1 MRSDAQRALWATRGS
16 VAGVAWQFA
25 RDWAGKSAKDEKK
38 DEDEGKPASLPELN
52 DGETNGAKLRAAHS
66 RSSIPDPSK
75 IVDVGAAVIT
85 RADGSFLLA
94 ERPIGKVYA
103 GYWEFPG
110 GKIEAGESIRAGL
123 VRELHEELGIDVE
136 TAYPWL
142 TQVFTYPHATVRLHF
157 FRVTRW
163 LGEPHGRED
172 QRINWMRPEQPPLE
186 PMLPANTPI
195 FRALRLPSVYG
206 ISNAQ
211 ELGERNFLKR
221 LDAALALGLR
231 LVQVREPAMR
241 PEELARLAG
250 EVLSR
255 CRAHG
260 AKVLLNRDAE
270 LAKNLGMDGV
280 HLSSVQLMQ
289 IEHRPDFPLVGASCH
304 NAEELLQATD
314 LGLDFCVLGPLL
326 ATKSHPNAAPLGWAG
341 FAQLAAD
348 SSLSVYA
355 LGGLQPSD
363 LVTAWS
369 HGGHGIAMQRALWQV
384 NQE

>member
-1 MRSDAQRALWATRGS
+1 MK
-16 VAGVAWQFA
+16 VAPSPSFI
-25 RDWAGKSAKDEKK
+25 
-38 DEDEGKPASLPELN
+38 
-52 DGETNGAKLRAAHS
+52 AAPS
-66 RSSIPDPSK
+66 R

-85 RADGSFLLA
+85 RPDGSFLLA

-142 TQVFTYPHATVRLHF
+142 THVFTYPHATVRLHF

-172 QRINWMRPEQPPLE
+172 QRINWMRPDQPPLE

-206 ISNAQ
+206 ITNAQ
-211 ELGERNFLKR
+211 ELGERSFLKR
-221 LDAALALGLR
+221 LDATLALGLG
-231 LVQVREPAMR
+231 LVQVREPSMR
-241 PEELARLAG
+241 PAQLARFAG

-255 CRAHG
+255 CREHG

-270 LAKNLGMDGV
+270 LAKKLGVDGV
-280 HLSSVQLMQ
+280 HLSSAQLMQ
-289 IEHRPDFPLVGASCH
+289 IERRPEFSLVSASCH
-304 NAEELLQATD
+304 NAEELLQATN
-314 LGLDFCVLGPLL
+314 LGLDFCVLGPVL
-326 ATKSHPNAAPLGWAG
+326 ATRSHPDAALLGWSG

-363 LVTAWS
+363 LVTVWS
-369 HGGHGIAMQRALWQV
+369 YGGHGIAMQRALWQA

>member
-1 MRSDAQRALWATRGS
+1 M
-16 VAGVAWQFA
+16 
-25 RDWAGKSAKDEKK
+25 KN
-38 DEDEGKPASLPELN
+38 EGKPALLSAALN
-52 DGETNGAKLRAAHS
+52 HGGANSDKLRAAHS
-66 RSSIPDPSK
+66 PSFITDPSK

-85 RADGSFLLA
+85 RPDGSFLLA

-123 VRELHEELGIDVE
+123 VRELHEELGIEVE

-142 TQVFTYPHATVRLHF
+142 TQVFAYPHATVRLHF

-163 LGEPHGRED
+163 LGEPHGQED

-186 PMLPANTPI
+186 PMLPANTSI

-206 ISNAQ
+206 ITNAQ
-211 ELGERNFLKR
+211 ELGERSFLKR

-231 LVQVREPAMR
+231 LVQVREPSMR
-241 PEELARLAG
+241 PAQLARFAG

-260 AKVLLNRDAE
+260 AKVLLNGDGD
-270 LAKNLGMDGV
+270 LAKNLGVDGV
-280 HLSSVQLMQ
+280 HLPSAQLMH
-289 IEHRPDFPLVGASCH
+289 IEHRPNFPLVGASCH
-304 NAEELLQATD
+304 NAEEMLQAAN
-314 LGLDFCVLGPLL
+314 LGLDFCVLSPVLT
-326 ATKSHPNAAPLGWAG
+326 TKSHPDAALLGWIG
-341 FAQLAAD
+341 FAQLSAD

-355 LGGLQPSD
+355 LGGLQRSD
-363 LVTAWS
+363 LMTAWS

-384 NQE
+384 SQE